1 MWYNTQM
8 KAKPPRYQSSRV
20 RNKYQMSNSTKVNP
34 RERLM
39 NTQKR
44 QKLRD
49 LLIERFSNK
58 YNLGNNK
65 QLIEGEITKF
75 LQQEKL
81 NDVDLQRLDNRI
93 KRIISENI
101 SQKNLKDNLTKNLN
115 YNLHSDN
122 EQNQALNQNFQQ
134 EESIY
139 PANYQ
144 PPPVESTINQGL
156 NKSLNQN
163 KSKLRSSSYKNDNNL
178 RPLSS
183 QTYIRN
189 DKLNL
194 TKNRN
199 KYNNPEEELAALEK
213 ELAAEEEREL
223 REKGYY
229 HELNNDLNLNKLDFK
244 KYGNE
249 WAAMAAY
256 DKKIYEQQLLD
267 EKIRNRQLKK
277 RTKADLDDQIKAK
290 IKKEYEDELKEKEY
304 DKLFKEHQ
312 KKLDEIEREKE
323 ELIRQQYLREKQ
335 SREAQLK
342 DNYVRKRIDE
352 LKDKKFDKK
361 IIKNIKNEIEN
372 ERKQNEELKRKR
384 NAELN
389 KALEENERNK
399 KNQKLF
405 LEKQKE
411 EDLKFLD
418 EQRKMD
424 LRLEQQ
430 REYLLN
436 SIRNKSERYTNK
448 QAEEKIQKIKKDQ
461 EEEEKKMIFYMNEK
475 ARIAD
480 EKEMKEK
487 LRRQAEKK
495 ELKKYYDMQ
504 VEEKNKDSEFE
515 KLLDGEQ
522 ARIWKKDCD
531 KYNEDEKRIAK
542 IIRAKNVRNLD
553 TIKEQIKIKKEKE
566 KNKNKMSAIEFAM
579 NRNKLIKVQ
588 QALDS

>member
-1 MWYNTQM
+1 MWYNNQLKR
-8 KAKPPRYQSSRV
+8 KAPRSQSIRYQ
-20 RNKYQMSNSTKVNP
+20 NKYKCSQSQNLVNP

-49 LLIERFSNK
+49 LLIDRFSQK
-58 YNLGNNK
+58 YNIGK
-65 QLIEGEITKF
+65 DKYLIEGEITKF

-81 NDVDLQRLDNRI
+81 NDVDLQRLDARI
-93 KRIISENI
+93 KRIISENV
-101 SQKNLKDNLTKNLN
+101 SQRNLKSNLTKSLN
-115 YNLHSDN
+115 YNQQPEN
-122 EQNQALNQNFQQ
+122 EQNQNLNSNLQE

-144 PPPVESTINQGL
+144 PPAESTLNQPRY
-156 NKSLNQN
+156 NNYVNQQN
-163 KSKLRSSSYKNDNNL
+163 KSNIRSASSKNNT

-189 DKLNL
+189 DKIDLA
-194 TKNRN
+194 KNKN
-199 KYNNPEEELAALEK
+199 KYKSPEEELAALEA
-213 ELAAEEEREL
+213 ELAAEEEQEL

-267 EKIRNRQLKK
+267 EKIRNAQQKK
-277 RTKADLDDQIKAK
+277 RTKYELDEQVKEK

-312 KKLDEIEREKE
+312 KKLDQIEKEKE
-323 ELIRQQYLREKQ
+323 ELIKQQYLREKA

-342 DNYVRKRIDE
+342 DSYVRKRIDE

-361 IIKNIKNEIEN
+361 IIKNIKSEMEK
-372 ERKQNEELKRKR
+372 ERNQMLEEKRKR
-384 NAELN
+384 NVELN
-389 KALEENERNK
+389 KALKENEMNRKNK
-399 KNQKLF
+399 KKL
-405 LEKQKE
+405 LEKERE
-411 EDLKFLD
+411 EDLHFLD
-418 EQRKMD
+418 EQKKMD
-424 LRLEQQ
+424 MRLEQQ

-436 SIRNKSERYTNK
+436 KIKSNGNKYTNK
-448 QAEEKIQKIKKDQ
+448 KAEEKLQQMKKDQ

-487 LRRQAEKK
+487 LRREEEKK

-504 VEEKNKDSEFE
+504 VEEKKKDDEFE
-515 KLLDGEQ
+515 KVLDEEQ
-522 ARIWKKDCD
+522 ARIWKKDCQ

-542 IIRAKNVRNLD
+542 IIRAKNIRNLE
-553 TIKEQIKIKKEKE
+553 TVKEQIKARKEKE
-566 KNKNKMSAIEFAM
+566 NNKYGMSDVEFAM
-579 NRNKLIKVQ
+579 NRQKLKKVQ
-588 QALDS
+588 EALG

>member
-8 KAKPPRYQSSRV
+8 KTKPKRYQSC
-20 RNKYQMSNSTKVNP
+20 RNRNEAQNIKTHNVVNP

-49 LLIERFSNK
+49 LLIDRFSHK
-58 YNLGNNK
+58 YNIGNNTY
-65 QLIEGEITKF
+65 LIEDEITKF

-81 NDVDLQRLDNRI
+81 NDVDLQRLDARI
-93 KRIISENI
+93 KRIISQNI
-101 SQKNLKDNLTKNLN
+101 SQKNLKESLTKNLN
-115 YNLHSDN
+115 YNQQSEN
-122 EQNQALNQNFQQ
+122 EQNQLNLEH

-139 PANYQ
+139 PTNYQ
-144 PPPVESTINQGL
+144 PPIVSTINQSQL
-156 NKSLNQN
+156 KNANLNNSNKSN
-163 KSKLRSSSYKNDNNL
+163 LRSASYKNA

-189 DKLNL
+189 DKINL
-194 TKNRN
+194 AKDKS
-199 KYNNPEEELAALEK
+199 KYKSPEEELAALEA
-213 ELAAEEEREL
+213 ELKAEEERDL

-229 HELNNDLNLNKLDFK
+229 HELNNDLNLQNLDFS

-256 DKKIYEQQLLD
+256 DKKIYEQQILD
-267 EKIRNRQLKK
+267 EKIRNNQLKK
-277 RTKADLDDQIKAK
+277 RTKYELDEQVKEK

-312 KKLDEIEREKE
+312 KELDKIEKEKE
-323 ELIRQQYLREKQ
+323 ELIRQQYLREKE

-342 DNYVRKRIDE
+342 DNYIRKRIDE
-352 LKDKKFDKK
+352 LKDKKFDIKT
-361 IIKNIKNEIEN
+361 IKNIKKEIEN
-372 ERKQNEELKRKR
+372 ERKQVAEEKRKR

-399 KNQKLF
+399 KNQKILQD
-405 LEKQKE
+405 KQKE
-411 EDLKFLD
+411 EDLQFLD

-579 NRNKLIKVQ
+579 NRNKLIKVRK
-588 QALDS
+588 AIDS

>member
-8 KAKPPRYQSSRV
+8 KTKPKRYQSCRY
-20 RNKYQMSNSTKVNP
+20 RNDAQNIKTHNIVNP

-49 LLIERFSNK
+49 LLIDRFSHK
-58 YNLGNNK
+58 YNIGNNTY
-65 QLIEGEITKF
+65 LIEDEITKF

-81 NDVDLQRLDNRI
+81 NDVDLQRLDARI
-93 KRIISENI
+93 KRIISQNI
-101 SQKNLKDNLTKNLN
+101 SQKNLKESLTKNLN
-115 YNLHSDN
+115 YNQQSEN
-122 EQNQALNQNFQQ
+122 EQNQLNLEH

-139 PANYQ
+139 PTNYQ
-144 PPPVESTINQGL
+144 PPIESTINQSQLKNANL
-156 NKSLNQN
+156 NKSN
-163 KSKLRSSSYKNDNNL
+163 KSNLRSASYKNA

-189 DKLNL
+189 DKINL
-194 TKNRN
+194 AKDKS
-199 KYNNPEEELAALEK
+199 KYKSPEEELAALEA
-213 ELAAEEEREL
+213 ELKAEEERDL

-229 HELNNDLNLNKLDFK
+229 HELNNDLNLQNLDFS

-256 DKKIYEQQLLD
+256 DKKIYEQQILD
-267 EKIRNRQLKK
+267 EKIRNNQLKK
-277 RTKADLDDQIKAK
+277 RTKYELDEQVKEK

-312 KKLDEIEREKE
+312 KELDKIEKEKE
-323 ELIRQQYLREKQ
+323 ELIRQQYLREKA

-352 LKDKKFDKK
+352 LKEKKFDKK
-361 IIKNIKNEIEN
+361 IIKNIKNEMERERN
-372 ERKQNEELKRKR
+372 EILEEKRKR
-384 NAELN
+384 NVELN
-389 KALEENERNK
+389 KALKENENNRKNK
-399 KNQKLF
+399 QKL
-405 LEKQKE
+405 LEKERE

-418 EQRKMD
+418 EQKKMD
-424 LRLEQQ
+424 IRLEQE

-436 SIRNKSERYTNK
+436 KIKNNGSKYTNK
-448 QAEEKIQKIKKDQ
+448 KAEEKLEQIKKDQ
-461 EEEEKKMIFYMNEK
+461 EEEEKKLIFYMNEQ

-487 LRRQAEKK
+487 IRRNNEKK

>member
-8 KAKPPRYQSSRV
+8 KTKPKRYQSC
-20 RNKYQMSNSTKVNP
+20 RNRNEAQNIKTHNVVNP

-49 LLIERFSNK
+49 LLIDRFSHK
-58 YNLGNNK
+58 YNIGNNTY
-65 QLIEGEITKF
+65 LIEDEITKF

-81 NDVDLQRLDNRI
+81 NDVDLQRLDARI
-93 KRIISENI
+93 KRIISQNI
-101 SQKNLKDNLTKNLN
+101 SQKNLKESLTKNLN
-115 YNLHSDN
+115 YNQQSEN
-122 EQNQALNQNFQQ
+122 EQNQINLQQ

-139 PANYQ
+139 PTNYQ
-144 PPPVESTINQGL
+144 PPIESTINQSQLKNANL
-156 NKSLNQN
+156 NKSN
-163 KSKLRSSSYKNDNNL
+163 KSNLRSASYKNA

-189 DKLNL
+189 DKINL
-194 TKNRN
+194 AKDKS
-199 KYNNPEEELAALEK
+199 KYKSPEEELAALEA
-213 ELAAEEEREL
+213 ELKAEEERDL

-229 HELNNDLNLNKLDFK
+229 HELNNDLNLQNLDFS

-256 DKKIYEQQLLD
+256 DKKIYEQQILD
-267 EKIRNRQLKK
+267 EKIRNNQLKK
-277 RTKADLDDQIKAK
+277 RTKYELDEQVKEK

-312 KKLDEIEREKE
+312 KELDKIEKEKE
-323 ELIRQQYLREKQ
+323 ELIRQQYLREKE

-342 DNYVRKRIDE
+342 DNYIRKRIDE
-352 LKDKKFDKK
+352 LKDKKFDIKT
-361 IIKNIKNEIEN
+361 IKNIKKEIEN
-372 ERKQNEELKRKR
+372 ERKQVAEEKRKR

-399 KNQKLF
+399 KNQKILQD
-405 LEKQKE
+405 KQKE
-411 EDLKFLD
+411 EDLQFLD

>member
-8 KAKPPRYQSSRV
+8 KTKPKRYQSC
-20 RNKYQMSNSTKVNP
+20 RNRNEAQNIKTQNVVNP

-49 LLIERFSNK
+49 LLIDRFSHK
-58 YNLGNNK
+58 YNIGNNTY
-65 QLIEGEITKF
+65 LIEDEITKF

-81 NDVDLQRLDNRI
+81 NDVDLQRLDARI
-93 KRIISENI
+93 KRIISQNI
-101 SQKNLKDNLTKNLN
+101 SQKNLKESLTKNLN
-115 YNLHSDN
+115 YNQQSEN
-122 EQNQALNQNFQQ
+122 EQNQLNLEH

-139 PANYQ
+139 PTNYQ
-144 PPPVESTINQGL
+144 PPIESTINQSQLKNANL
-156 NKSLNQN
+156 NKSN
-163 KSKLRSSSYKNDNNL
+163 KSNLRSASYKNA

-189 DKLNL
+189 DKINL
-194 TKNRN
+194 AKDKS
-199 KYNNPEEELAALEK
+199 KYKSPEEELAALEA
-213 ELAAEEEREL
+213 ELKAEEERDL

-229 HELNNDLNLNKLDFK
+229 HELNNDLNLQNLDFS

-256 DKKIYEQQLLD
+256 DKKIYEQQILD
-267 EKIRNRQLKK
+267 EKIRNNQLKK
-277 RTKADLDDQIKAK
+277 RTKYELDEQVKEK

-312 KKLDEIEREKE
+312 KELDKIEKEKE
-323 ELIRQQYLREKQ
+323 ELIRQQYLREKE

-342 DNYVRKRIDE
+342 DNYIRKRIDE
-352 LKDKKFDKK
+352 LKDKKFDIKT
-361 IIKNIKNEIEN
+361 IKNIKKEIEN
-372 ERKQNEELKRKR
+372 ERKQVAEEKRKR

-399 KNQKLF
+399 KNQKILQD
-405 LEKQKE
+405 KQKE
-411 EDLKFLD
+411 EDLQFLD

>member
-8 KAKPPRYQSSRV
+8 KTKPKRYQSCRY
-20 RNKYQMSNSTKVNP
+20 RNDAQNIKTHNIVNP

-49 LLIERFSNK
+49 LLIDRFSHK
-58 YNLGNNK
+58 YNIGNNTY
-65 QLIEGEITKF
+65 LIEDEITKF

-81 NDVDLQRLDNRI
+81 NDVDLQRLDARI
-93 KRIISENI
+93 KRIISQNI
-101 SQKNLKDNLTKNLN
+101 SQKNLKESLTKNLN
-115 YNLHSDN
+115 YNQQSEN
-122 EQNQALNQNFQQ
+122 EQNQLNLEH

-139 PANYQ
+139 PNNYQ
-144 PPPVESTINQGL
+144 PPIESTINQSQLKNANL
-156 NKSLNQN
+156 NKSN
-163 KSKLRSSSYKNDNNL
+163 KSNLRSASYKNA

-189 DKLNL
+189 DKINL
-194 TKNRN
+194 AKDKS
-199 KYNNPEEELAALEK
+199 KYKSPEEELAALEA
-213 ELAAEEEREL
+213 ELKAEEERDL

-229 HELNNDLNLNKLDFK
+229 HELNNDLNLQNLDFS

-256 DKKIYEQQLLD
+256 DKKIYEQQILD
-267 EKIRNRQLKK
+267 EKIRNNQLKK
-277 RTKADLDDQIKAK
+277 RTKYELDEQVKEK

-312 KKLDEIEREKE
+312 KELDKIEKEKE
-323 ELIRQQYLREKQ
+323 ELIRQQYLREKE

-342 DNYVRKRIDE
+342 DNYIRKRIDE
-352 LKDKKFDKK
+352 LKDKKFDIKT
-361 IIKNIKNEIEN
+361 IKNIKKEIEN
-372 ERKQNEELKRKR
+372 ERKQVAEEKRKR

-399 KNQKLF
+399 KNQKILQD
-405 LEKQKE
+405 KQKE
-411 EDLKFLD
+411 EDLQFLD

-448 QAEEKIQKIKKDQ
+448 QAEKKIQKIKKDQ

-531 KYNEDEKRIAK
+531 KYNEDEKRIEK
-542 IIRAKNVRNLD
+542 IIRDKNVRNLN
-553 TIKEQIKIKKEKE
+553 TIKEQIRIKKEKE
-566 KNKNKMSAIEFAM
+566 KNNMGMTPTEYAF
-579 NRNKLIKVQ
+579 NREKLMKVQ
-588 QALDS
+588 EALGE